1 MKVGEG
7 AGRFLGDLANGE
19 SDETMRKRWAQGHY
33 GTGKL
38 APRADYV
45 AAWRKMAGRK

>member
-19 SDETMRKRWAQGHY
+19 SDETMRKRWADGHY

-45 AAWRKMAGRK
+45 VGWRKQAGRG